1 MIKLLIGAIVSW
13 LFVSLVVLLIY
24 ADQSYREISGRFA
37 HEATAI
43 EAAFRE
49 ICVRVHAQMNSF
61 AALSRL
67 RFEVRREAFE
77 HVAEAYMLNEPAVLH
92 VLSYDVDRS
101 RRGVSLSPVSSIPT
115 SVSSVQRAEIENAAS
130 GLVASGLRTIPS
142 RLMGGIVYTL
152 IRANDDNGAFVY
164 VVVHNMRK
172 YFEREEFKNYI
183 SVELQIKGVS
193 VFRMQEHTHKPSG
206 TILNL
211 FHRDLYHDFDVNKH
225 KGYFEVHLDRDLAFS
240 DLLPQGVVI
249 RIMSLVALFLSL
261 GVFIGKITLNAHA
274 LKKAKHLAD
283 LRNSA
288 LERSA
293 MVVKATR
300 ISEIGEMAASIVH
313 ELTQPISAILLQ
325 AQVSEQIL
333 SSSPT
338 NHHQLRKVLAKTVS
352 DAKRTKAIFQRINN
366 YITRTALEDETLEI
380 NEFLQGVCPYLEI
393 DVVQA
398 GATISME
405 THRRP
410 IFVRASSIELE
421 HVLRNLVL
429 NAKQAMNGLTVSEKK
444 IWISVALN
452 DSSAEISVVDA
463 GIGLDKNVL
472 LNLFSPL
479 FTTKSAGTGLGLS
492 LSKRMLTRIGG
503 NIRAANRENAKGAI
517 FTVVLPLAVCNETI
531 SR

>member
-193 VFRMQEHTHKPSG
+193 VFPNAGAYSQTIGNNIEPVPSG
-206 TILNL
+206 
-211 FHRDLYHDFDVNKH
+211 F
-225 KGYFEVHLDRDLAFS
+225 
-240 DLLPQGVVI
+240 
-249 RIMSLVALFLSL
+249 
-261 GVFIGKITLNAHA
+261 
-274 LKKAKHLAD
+274 
-283 LRNSA
+283 
-288 LERSA
+288 
-293 MVVKATR
+293 
-300 ISEIGEMAASIVH
+300 
-313 ELTQPISAILLQ
+313 
-325 AQVSEQIL
+325 
-333 SSSPT
+333 
-338 NHHQLRKVLAKTVS
+338 
-352 DAKRTKAIFQRINN
+352 
-366 YITRTALEDETLEI
+366 
-380 NEFLQGVCPYLEI
+380 
-393 DVVQA
+393 
-398 GATISME
+398 
-405 THRRP
+405 
-410 IFVRASSIELE
+410 
-421 HVLRNLVL
+421 
-429 NAKQAMNGLTVSEKK
+429 
-444 IWISVALN
+444 
-452 DSSAEISVVDA
+452 
-463 GIGLDKNVL
+463 
-472 LNLFSPL
+472 
-479 FTTKSAGTGLGLS
+479 
-492 LSKRMLTRIGG
+492 
-503 NIRAANRENAKGAI
+503 
-517 FTVVLPLAVCNETI
+517 I
-531 SR
+531 SRLRC